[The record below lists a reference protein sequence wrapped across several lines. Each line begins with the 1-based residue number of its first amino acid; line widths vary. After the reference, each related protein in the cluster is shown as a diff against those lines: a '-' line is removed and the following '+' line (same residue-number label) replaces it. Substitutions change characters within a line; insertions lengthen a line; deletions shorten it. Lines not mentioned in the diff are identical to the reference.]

1 MPESI
6 GTFELILGGSILI
19 FIISGMFII
28 LYYHFSRK
36 IVISKLQ
43 QNSLTLDHQKE
54 LLKNEI
60 AVIEQERKRI
70 ARDLH
75 DEIGANMAYIGIN
88 LAQLARECPS
98 TISSTFNEKIT
109 ICQNQLNQAISDVRR
124 ISHDLLPP
132 ILEMFGLIPAMQEFT
147 NKLNAQVKIEL
158 TFDDSFN
165 NLTQET
171 ALQLYRVMLELINNS
186 IKHSG
191 GDKITIHF
199 NDLGETRK
207 IIYSDN
213 GIGFDMS
220 TMKKNNGLGLKN
232 IMSRL
237 ESIDANY
244 SYITNLNNGF
254 HSEIVLK
261 ENAWKDIL

>member
-19 FIISGMFII
+19 FIISGLFII
-28 LYYHFSRK
+28 LYYHFTRK
-36 IVISKLQ
+36 IVINKLQ
-43 QNSLTLDHQKE
+43 QNRLTLDHQKE

-88 LAQLARECPS
+88 LAQLAKECPS
-98 TISSTFNEKIT
+98 TTSSSFNEKIT
-109 ICQNQLNQAISDVRR
+109 ICQNQLNQAIADVRR

-132 ILEMFGLIPAMQEFT
+132 ILEMFGLIPAMQEFI
-147 NKLNAQVKIEL
+147 NKLNAQLKIEF

-165 NLTQET
+165 RLNQET

-191 GDKITIHF
+191 GDKITIQF

-207 IIYSDN
+207 IIYTDN

-220 TMKKNNGLGLKN
+220 AMKISNGLGLKN
-232 IMSRL
+232 IISRL
-237 ESIDANY
+237 EAIEAQY
-244 SYITNLNNGF
+244 SYITTLEKGF
-254 HSEIVLK
+254 QTEIIIK
-261 ENAWKDIL
+261 ESSWKDIQ